1 MEENKNLSAVRAGI
15 EPDQPAENIPKEIF
29 DDETAVPEAEAVAV
43 DQPQTIHPK
52 LQTEKMEVHHHGH
65 VHEKKKWK
73 EYLFQFLM
81 LFLAVFC
88 GFLAEYQLEHKIE
101 GDREKVYI
109 KNLYED
115 LKSDTILYLNFAKIN
130 AEFSNSVDTL
140 ITLMKSPDRN
150 SRLSKIYFLARTI
163 TINPSFLSFNQRTF
177 LQMKNSGQLRLIRNQ
192 QVADSISSY
201 YYSLDVMQLQNES
214 IVNRISDYMRIM
226 GELFDAEILFKIWK
240 EIKEPPSQ
248 NLKLLTT
255 DPVMINKYL
264 TATQYFYGTRNTL
277 KILGFERFEKA
288 KALIELI
295 KKEYHLK

>member
-1 MEENKNLSAVRAGI
+1 
-15 EPDQPAENIPKEIF
+15 
-29 DDETAVPEAEAVAV
+29 
-43 DQPQTIHPK
+43 
-52 LQTEKMEVHHHGH
+52 MEVHAHTHTAR
-65 VHEKKKWK
+65 KKWTHYFW
-73 EYLFQFLM
+73 EFLM

-101 GDREKVYI
+101 KDREKVYI

-115 LKSDTILYLNFAKIN
+115 LKSDTILYLNYAKIN
-130 AEFSNSVDTL
+130 EKFSNNVDTL
-140 ITLMKSPDRN
+140 ITLMKGSDRN
-150 SRLSKIYFLARTI
+150 SRLSKIYFLARTA
-163 TINPSFLSFNQRTF
+163 TINSGFLSFNQRTF

-214 IVNRISDYMRIM
+214 IVNRISDYMLIV

-240 EIKEPPSQ
+240 EIREPPSQ

-255 DPVMINKYL
+255 DPIMINKYL

-277 KILGFERFEKA
+277 RILGLERSEKA
-288 KALIELI
+288 KNLIRLI
-295 KKEYHLK
+295 KIKYNLK

>member
-1 MEENKNLSAVRAGI
+1 
-15 EPDQPAENIPKEIF
+15 
-29 DDETAVPEAEAVAV
+29 
-43 DQPQTIHPK
+43 
-52 LQTEKMEVHHHGH
+52 
-65 VHEKKKWK
+65 
-73 EYLFQFLM
+73 M